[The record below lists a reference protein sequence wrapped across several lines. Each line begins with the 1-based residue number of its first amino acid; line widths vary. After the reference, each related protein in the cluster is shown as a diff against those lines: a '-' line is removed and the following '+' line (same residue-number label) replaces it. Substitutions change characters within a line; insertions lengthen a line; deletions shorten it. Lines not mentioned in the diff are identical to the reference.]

1 MATVDITLAPE
12 EIERIAAA
20 VAAKLRPE
28 LAKTTASATAG
39 ENGQNGRLLWS
50 EREAAG
56 RFGLSPHT
64 LKTWRQEG
72 LIPCHSSK
80 PVRYS
85 RDDLDAILDFLRTR
99 DDTKQ
104 GD

>member
-28 LAKTTASATAG
+28 LAKVSPSNDGPGKLLWTEPEAAMATAI
-39 ENGQNGRLLWS
+39 S
-50 EREAAG
+50 K
-56 RFGLSPHT
+56 FT
-64 LKTWRQEG
+64 LKNWRQEG

-85 RDDLDAILDFLRTR
+85 RDDLDAILEFLKNR
-99 DDTKQ
+99 DNTKQ